1 MSKILFLPLY
11 YFLWKRKK
19 VTIVKPKV
27 HHMKELIK
35 RLNFFS
41 LFRILI
47 GAAGAAYGAYA
58 GSVVFVVLGV
68 FLITMAFLN
77 PSCCIG
83 NKCVIKKKKPKTTF
97 TKANDEP
104 AKEG

>member
-1 MSKILFLPLY
+1 
-11 YFLWKRKK
+11 
-19 VTIVKPKV
+19 
-27 HHMKELIK
+27 MKELIK

-47 GAAGAAYGAYA
+47 GAAGAAYGAYT